1 MPGETRSH
9 ETQAAESI
17 LHEFGIT
24 DKDKLPVDI
33 DAILAAKGFAVSE
46 RDLPEDVAAV
56 LDTRTAGKPILLVD
70 KALDSQK
77 KRFVKACELGHFLLD
92 GNFAGVRMDKKG
104 FLSQSLI
111 SSAPADETDRR
122 ANRFAYAL
130 LMPKKILE
138 EQAQENNGKSDDD
151 FARTLATI
159 FGVSAVAVAV
169 GLVIFALAGDKGKK
183 K

>member
-1 MPGETRSH
+1 MHGEARNY

-17 LHEFGIT
+17 LHEFGIAG
-24 DKDKLPVDI
+24 KDKLPVDM
-33 DAILAAKGFAVSE
+33 DAILAAKGFSVSE
-46 RDLPEDVAAV
+46 RDLPEDLAAV

-70 KALDSQK
+70 KDLDPEK

-92 GNFAGVRMDKKG
+92 GDFTGVRMDKKA
-104 FLSQSLI
+104 FLSQSLVG
-111 SSAPADETDRR
+111 APEDETDRR
-122 ANRFAYAL
+122 AKRFAYAL

-138 EQAQENNGKSDDD
+138 AQAQENGGKSDDEC
-151 FARTLATI
+151 ARTLAAI

-169 GLVIFALAGDKGKK
+169 GLVIFALTGDKGKK